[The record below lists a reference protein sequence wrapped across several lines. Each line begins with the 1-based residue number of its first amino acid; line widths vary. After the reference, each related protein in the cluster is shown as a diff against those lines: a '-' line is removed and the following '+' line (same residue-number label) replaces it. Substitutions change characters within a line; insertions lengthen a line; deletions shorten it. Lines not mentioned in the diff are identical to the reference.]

1 MGRSIIVTVPELVVM
16 MNRIIVA
23 VLLVLCGA
31 AAYAQT
37 GSTNGDLT
45 SSRPNAGG
53 EPDEI
58 KVLLG
63 LLDIGGIDNR
73 EQVFKADIFVEVE
86 WRDPRLALDDDV
98 TGDLR
103 TFAVG
108 EIWSPRLLIVNDR
121 GMDLLL
127 PEVAT
132 VDRQGNVVAR
142 QRLAGTLAVDL
153 ELRDF
158 PFDTQ
163 RLPFEVVS
171 YQYDQTE
178 IVFSAASE
186 LVARLEDLSSGGWNY
201 SALEPEPIVYRLK
214 DDGRGG
220 SGITFAVMAERKA
233 SYYILTLA
241 LPMTLILFLGWMTH
255 WLPVSVIPPR
265 MGMAS
270 ATVFSLIA
278 FGVSFRLTLPRIDY
292 LTDADRFVLYST
304 LLVLASLAVA
314 VATARR
320 ASSDRIDAAEV
331 LARRARQ
338 AFPLL
343 YGLIVLLT
351 FTT

>member
-1 MGRSIIVTVPELVVM
+1 MRM
-16 MNRIIVA
+16 MTRKALIA
-23 VLLVLCGA
+23 VFFLFGA
-31 AAYAQT
+31 AASAQT
-37 GSTNGDLT
+37 GPQNGDLT

-58 KVLLG
+58 SVLLG

-73 EQVFKADIFVEVE
+73 EQVFKVDIFVEVE
-86 WRDPRLALDDDV
+86 WRDPRLAVGDDV
-98 TGDLR
+98 PGDLR
-103 TFAVG
+103 TFAYG

-121 GMDLLL
+121 GLDILL

-132 VDRQGNVVAR
+132 VDREGNVIAR
-142 QRLAGTLAVDL
+142 QRLAGKLAVDL

-163 RLPFEVVS
+163 RLPIEVVS

-178 IVFSAASE
+178 IVFSETSE
-186 LVARLEDLSSGGWNY
+186 LVARLDELSSGGWNY

-214 DDGRGG
+214 EDGRGG
-220 SGITFAVMAERKA
+220 SGITFAVTAERKA

-241 LPMTLILFLGWMTH
+241 LPMTLILFLAWMTH
-255 WLPVSVIPPR
+255 WLPVNVIPPR

-304 LLVLASLAVA
+304 LLVLVSLAAA

-320 ASSDRIDAAEV
+320 ASSDRIDAAER
-331 LARRARQ
+331 LTRQARW

-343 YGLIVLLT
+343 YGLVILLT